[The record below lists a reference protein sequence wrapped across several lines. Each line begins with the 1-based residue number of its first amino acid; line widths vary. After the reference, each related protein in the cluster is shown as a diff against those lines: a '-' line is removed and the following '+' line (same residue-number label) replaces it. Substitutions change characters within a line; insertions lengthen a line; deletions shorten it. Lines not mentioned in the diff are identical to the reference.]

1 MKIPGTEVGASI
13 QIDPSLS
20 LDQQPQIEQI
30 RQLIRR
36 TEERF
41 FDHLSDLFDADSE
54 KYAKIETI
62 MLRNANID
70 GPSLL
75 EVLERKG
82 KGIERSQ
89 VVFADDSELIW
100 YKKNTII
107 ALREQSDIEASNTLW
122 ETYAKNQDHTLREIM
137 NQAESAELR
146 SQLLKETFGRT
157 GKKIYME
164 PVINFDYGYNIFVGE
179 NFYANFNCTFLDVST
194 IEIGDNCMFAPN
206 VQLYTATHPLHPV
219 KRNSGLEYA
228 KPIKIGDNVWLGG
241 GVIVTPGVTL
251 GNNVVVGAGSVVTK
265 SFPDNVVI
273 AGNPARII
281 KTVEEEPL
289 EESLE
294 TLRQKIDTIDRELV
308 ALLEKRMDTV
318 TKIGQVKKEGNQAV
332 YDEKREQ
339 QVLDKVAK
347 LLKNKGYKETITNT
361 YVDLMKHSR
370 EYQNKM
376 KEE

>member
-1 MKIPGTEVGASI
+1 MTEFKTEKEKMIAGELYFAN
-13 QIDPSLS
+13 DPELV
-20 LDQQPQIEQI
+20 
-30 RQLIRR
+30 
-36 TEERF
+36 
-41 FDHLSDLFDADSE
+41 ADRMF
-54 KYAKIETI
+54 A
-62 MLRNANID
+62 
-70 GPSLL
+70 
-75 EVLERKG
+75 
-82 KGIERSQ
+82 RSQ
-89 VVFADDSELIW
+89 
-100 YKKNTII
+100 NQII
-107 ALREQSDIEASNTLW
+107 
-122 ETYAKNQDHTLREIM
+122 

-228 KPIKIGDNVWLGG
+228 KPIKIGNNVWLGG

-251 GNNVVVGAGSVVTK
+251 GDNVVVGAGSVVTK

-281 KTVEEEPL
+281 KTVEEEL
-289 EESLE
+289 TEESLE
-294 TLRQKIDTIDRELV
+294 TLRHKIDMIDRELV

-318 TKIGQVKKEGNQAV
+318 TKIGQVKKEENQAV
-332 YDEKREQ
+332 YDAKREQ
-339 QVLDKVAK
+339 QVLDKVVS
-347 LLKNKGYKETITNT
+347 LLKNKGYKETITDT

>member
-1 MKIPGTEVGASI
+1 MTEFKKEKEKMIAGELYFAN
-13 QIDPSLS
+13 DPELV
-20 LDQQPQIEQI
+20 
-30 RQLIRR
+30 
-36 TEERF
+36 
-41 FDHLSDLFDADSE
+41 SDRMFA
-54 KYAKIETI
+54 
-62 MLRNANID
+62 
-70 GPSLL
+70 
-75 EVLERKG
+75 
-82 KGIERSQ
+82 RSQ
-89 VVFADDSELIW
+89 SQ
-100 YKKNTII
+100 II
-107 ALREQSDIEASNTLW
+107 
-122 ETYAKNQDHTLREIM
+122 

-157 GKKIYME
+157 GKKIYMK

>member
-1 MKIPGTEVGASI
+1 MTEFKTEKEKMIAGELYFAN
-13 QIDPSLS
+13 DPELV
-20 LDQQPQIEQI
+20 
-30 RQLIRR
+30 
-36 TEERF
+36 
-41 FDHLSDLFDADSE
+41 ADRMF
-54 KYAKIETI
+54 A
-62 MLRNANID
+62 
-70 GPSLL
+70 
-75 EVLERKG
+75 
-82 KGIERSQ
+82 RSQ
-89 VVFADDSELIW
+89 SQ
-100 YKKNTII
+100 II
-107 ALREQSDIEASNTLW
+107 
-122 ETYAKNQDHTLREIM
+122 

-332 YDEKREQ
+332 YDEKREE

>member
-1 MKIPGTEVGASI
+1 MTEFKTEKEKMIAGELYFAN
-13 QIDPSLS
+13 DPELV
-20 LDQQPQIEQI
+20 
-30 RQLIRR
+30 
-36 TEERF
+36 
-41 FDHLSDLFDADSE
+41 ADRMF
-54 KYAKIETI
+54 A
-62 MLRNANID
+62 
-70 GPSLL
+70 
-75 EVLERKG
+75 
-82 KGIERSQ
+82 RSQ
-89 VVFADDSELIW
+89 SQ
-100 YKKNTII
+100 II
-107 ALREQSDIEASNTLW
+107 
-122 ETYAKNQDHTLREIM
+122 

-318 TKIGQVKKEGNQAV
+318 TKIGQVKKEGNKAV

-347 LLKNKGYKETITNT
+347 LLKNKGYKETITDI

>member
-1 MKIPGTEVGASI
+1 MTEFKTEKEKMIAGELYFAN
-13 QIDPSLS
+13 DPELV
-20 LDQQPQIEQI
+20 
-30 RQLIRR
+30 
-36 TEERF
+36 
-41 FDHLSDLFDADSE
+41 ADRMF
-54 KYAKIETI
+54 A
-62 MLRNANID
+62 
-70 GPSLL
+70 
-75 EVLERKG
+75 
-82 KGIERSQ
+82 RSQ
-89 VVFADDSELIW
+89 SQ
-100 YKKNTII
+100 II
-107 ALREQSDIEASNTLW
+107 
-122 ETYAKNQDHTLREIM
+122 

-318 TKIGQVKKEGNQAV
+318 TKIGQVKKEENQAV
-332 YDEKREQ
+332 YDAKREQ

-347 LLKNKGYKETITNT
+347 LLKNKGYKETITDT

>member
-1 MKIPGTEVGASI
+1 MTEFKTEKEKMIAGELYFAN
-13 QIDPSLS
+13 DPELV
-20 LDQQPQIEQI
+20 
-30 RQLIRR
+30 
-36 TEERF
+36 
-41 FDHLSDLFDADSE
+41 SDRMFA
-54 KYAKIETI
+54 
-62 MLRNANID
+62 
-70 GPSLL
+70 
-75 EVLERKG
+75 
-82 KGIERSQ
+82 RSQ
-89 VVFADDSELIW
+89 SQ
-100 YKKNTII
+100 II
-107 ALREQSDIEASNTLW
+107 
-122 ETYAKNQDHTLREIM
+122 

-289 EESLE
+289 EVSLE

>member
-1 MKIPGTEVGASI
+1 MTEFKTEKEKMIAGELYFAN
-13 QIDPSLS
+13 DPELV
-20 LDQQPQIEQI
+20 
-30 RQLIRR
+30 
-36 TEERF
+36 
-41 FDHLSDLFDADSE
+41 ADRMF
-54 KYAKIETI
+54 A
-62 MLRNANID
+62 
-70 GPSLL
+70 
-75 EVLERKG
+75 
-82 KGIERSQ
+82 RSQ
-89 VVFADDSELIW
+89 SQ
-100 YKKNTII
+100 II
-107 ALREQSDIEASNTLW
+107 
-122 ETYAKNQDHTLREIM
+122 

-157 GKKIYME
+157 GKKFYME

-228 KPIKIGDNVWLGG
+228 KPIKIGNNVWLGG

-251 GNNVVVGAGSVVTK
+251 GDNVVVGAGSVVTK

-281 KTVEEEPL
+281 KTVEEEL
-289 EESLE
+289 TEESLE
-294 TLRQKIDTIDRELV
+294 TLRHKIDMIDRELV

-318 TKIGQVKKEGNQAV
+318 TKIGQVKKEENQAV
-332 YDEKREQ
+332 YDAKREQ
-339 QVLDKVAK
+339 QVLDKVVS
-347 LLKNKGYKETITNT
+347 LLKNKGYKETITDT

>member
-1 MKIPGTEVGASI
+1 MTEFKTEKEKMIAGELYFAN
-13 QIDPSLS
+13 DPELV
-20 LDQQPQIEQI
+20 
-30 RQLIRR
+30 
-36 TEERF
+36 
-41 FDHLSDLFDADSE
+41 SDRMFA
-54 KYAKIETI
+54 
-62 MLRNANID
+62 
-70 GPSLL
+70 
-75 EVLERKG
+75 
-82 KGIERSQ
+82 RSQ
-89 VVFADDSELIW
+89 SQ
-100 YKKNTII
+100 II
-107 ALREQSDIEASNTLW
+107 
-122 ETYAKNQDHTLREIM
+122 

-228 KPIKIGDNVWLGG
+228 KPIKIGNNVWLGG

-251 GNNVVVGAGSVVTK
+251 GDNVVVGAGSVVTK

-318 TKIGQVKKEGNQAV
+318 TKIGQVKKEENQAV
-332 YDEKREQ
+332 YDAKREQ
-339 QVLDKVAK
+339 QVLDKVVS
-347 LLKNKGYKETITNT
+347 LLKNKGYKETITDT

>member
-1 MKIPGTEVGASI
+1 MTEFKTEKEKMIAGELYFAN
-13 QIDPSLS
+13 DPELV
-20 LDQQPQIEQI
+20 
-30 RQLIRR
+30 
-36 TEERF
+36 
-41 FDHLSDLFDADSE
+41 ADRMF
-54 KYAKIETI
+54 A
-62 MLRNANID
+62 
-70 GPSLL
+70 
-75 EVLERKG
+75 
-82 KGIERSQ
+82 RSQ
-89 VVFADDSELIW
+89 SQ
-100 YKKNTII
+100 II
-107 ALREQSDIEASNTLW
+107 
-122 ETYAKNQDHTLREIM
+122 

-194 IEIGDNCMFAPN
+194 IEIGDSCMFAPN

-347 LLKNKGYKETITNT
+347 LLKNKGYKETITDT

>member
-1 MKIPGTEVGASI
+1 MTEFKTEKEKMIAGELYFAN
-13 QIDPSLS
+13 DPELV
-20 LDQQPQIEQI
+20 
-30 RQLIRR
+30 
-36 TEERF
+36 
-41 FDHLSDLFDADSE
+41 ADRMF
-54 KYAKIETI
+54 A
-62 MLRNANID
+62 
-70 GPSLL
+70 
-75 EVLERKG
+75 
-82 KGIERSQ
+82 RSQ
-89 VVFADDSELIW
+89 SQ
-100 YKKNTII
+100 II
-107 ALREQSDIEASNTLW
+107 
-122 ETYAKNQDHTLREIM
+122 

-146 SQLLKETFGRT
+146 YQLLKETFGRT

-228 KPIKIGDNVWLGG
+228 KPIKIGNNVWLGG

-251 GNNVVVGAGSVVTK
+251 GDNVVVGAGSVVTK

-281 KTVEEEPL
+281 KTVEEEL
-289 EESLE
+289 TEESLE
-294 TLRQKIDTIDRELV
+294 TLRHKIDMIDRELV

-318 TKIGQVKKEGNQAV
+318 TKIGQVKKEENQAV
-332 YDEKREQ
+332 YDAKREQ
-339 QVLDKVAK
+339 QVLDKVVS
-347 LLKNKGYKETITNT
+347 LLKNKGYKETITDT

>member
-1 MKIPGTEVGASI
+1 MTEFKTEKEKMIAGELYFAN
-13 QIDPSLS
+13 DPELV
-20 LDQQPQIEQI
+20 
-30 RQLIRR
+30 
-36 TEERF
+36 
-41 FDHLSDLFDADSE
+41 ADRMF
-54 KYAKIETI
+54 A
-62 MLRNANID
+62 
-70 GPSLL
+70 
-75 EVLERKG
+75 
-82 KGIERSQ
+82 RSQ
-89 VVFADDSELIW
+89 SQ
-100 YKKNTII
+100 II
-107 ALREQSDIEASNTLW
+107 
-122 ETYAKNQDHTLREIM
+122 

-339 QVLDKVAK
+339 QVLDKVVS
-347 LLKNKGYKETITNT
+347 LLKNKGYKETITDT

>member
-1 MKIPGTEVGASI
+1 MTEFKTEKEKMIAGELYFAN
-13 QIDPSLS
+13 DPELV
-20 LDQQPQIEQI
+20 
-30 RQLIRR
+30 
-36 TEERF
+36 
-41 FDHLSDLFDADSE
+41 ADRMF
-54 KYAKIETI
+54 A
-62 MLRNANID
+62 
-70 GPSLL
+70 
-75 EVLERKG
+75 
-82 KGIERSQ
+82 RSQ
-89 VVFADDSELIW
+89 SQ
-100 YKKNTII
+100 II
-107 ALREQSDIEASNTLW
+107 
-122 ETYAKNQDHTLREIM
+122 

-228 KPIKIGDNVWLGG
+228 KPIKIGNNVWLGG

-251 GNNVVVGAGSVVTK
+251 GDNVVVGAGSVVTK

-281 KTVEEEPL
+281 KTVEEEL
-289 EESLE
+289 TEESLE
-294 TLRQKIDTIDRELV
+294 TLRHKIDMIDRELV

-318 TKIGQVKKEGNQAV
+318 TKIGQVKKEENQAV
-332 YDEKREQ
+332 YDAKREQ
-339 QVLDKVAK
+339 QVLDKVVS
-347 LLKNKGYKETITNT
+347 LLKNKGYKETITDT

-376 KEE
+376 KEESV

>member
-1 MKIPGTEVGASI
+1 MTEFKTEKEKMIAGELYFAN
-13 QIDPSLS
+13 DPELV
-20 LDQQPQIEQI
+20 
-30 RQLIRR
+30 
-36 TEERF
+36 
-41 FDHLSDLFDADSE
+41 ADRMF
-54 KYAKIETI
+54 A
-62 MLRNANID
+62 
-70 GPSLL
+70 
-75 EVLERKG
+75 
-82 KGIERSQ
+82 RSQ
-89 VVFADDSELIW
+89 SQ
-100 YKKNTII
+100 II
-107 ALREQSDIEASNTLW
+107 
-122 ETYAKNQDHTLREIM
+122 

-318 TKIGQVKKEGNQAV
+318 TKIGQVKKEGNHAV

>member
-1 MKIPGTEVGASI
+1 MTEFKTEKEKMIAGELYFAN
-13 QIDPSLS
+13 DPELV
-20 LDQQPQIEQI
+20 
-30 RQLIRR
+30 
-36 TEERF
+36 
-41 FDHLSDLFDADSE
+41 ADRMF
-54 KYAKIETI
+54 A
-62 MLRNANID
+62 
-70 GPSLL
+70 
-75 EVLERKG
+75 
-82 KGIERSQ
+82 RSQ
-89 VVFADDSELIW
+89 SQ
-100 YKKNTII
+100 II
-107 ALREQSDIEASNTLW
+107 
-122 ETYAKNQDHTLREIM
+122 

-194 IEIGDNCMFAPN
+194 MEIGDNCMFAPN

-228 KPIKIGDNVWLGG
+228 KPIKIGNNVWLGG

-251 GNNVVVGAGSVVTK
+251 GDNVVVGAGSVVTK

-318 TKIGQVKKEGNQAV
+318 TKIGQVKKEENQAV
-332 YDEKREQ
+332 YDAKREQ
-339 QVLDKVAK
+339 QVLDKVVS
-347 LLKNKGYKETITNT
+347 LLKNKGYKETITDT

>member
-1 MKIPGTEVGASI
+1 MTEFKTEKEKMIAGELYFAN
-13 QIDPSLS
+13 DPELV
-20 LDQQPQIEQI
+20 
-30 RQLIRR
+30 
-36 TEERF
+36 
-41 FDHLSDLFDADSE
+41 ADRMF
-54 KYAKIETI
+54 A
-62 MLRNANID
+62 
-70 GPSLL
+70 
-75 EVLERKG
+75 
-82 KGIERSQ
+82 RSQ
-89 VVFADDSELIW
+89 SQ
-100 YKKNTII
+100 II
-107 ALREQSDIEASNTLW
+107 
-122 ETYAKNQDHTLREIM
+122 

-206 VQLYTATHPLHPV
+206 VQLYTATQPLHPV

-228 KPIKIGDNVWLGG
+228 KPIKIGNNVWLGG

-251 GNNVVVGAGSVVTK
+251 GDNVVVGAGSVVTK

-281 KTVEEEPL
+281 KTVEEEL
-289 EESLE
+289 TEESLE
-294 TLRQKIDTIDRELV
+294 TLRHKIDMIDRELI

-318 TKIGQVKKEGNQAV
+318 TKIGQVKKEENQAV
-332 YDEKREQ
+332 YDAKREQ
-339 QVLDKVAK
+339 QVLDKVVS
-347 LLKNKGYKETITNT
+347 LLKNKGYKETITDT

>member
-1 MKIPGTEVGASI
+1 MTEFKTEKEKMIAGELYFAN
-13 QIDPSLS
+13 DPELV
-20 LDQQPQIEQI
+20 
-30 RQLIRR
+30 
-36 TEERF
+36 
-41 FDHLSDLFDADSE
+41 ADRMF
-54 KYAKIETI
+54 A
-62 MLRNANID
+62 
-70 GPSLL
+70 
-75 EVLERKG
+75 
-82 KGIERSQ
+82 RSQ
-89 VVFADDSELIW
+89 SQ
-100 YKKNTII
+100 II
-107 ALREQSDIEASNTLW
+107 
-122 ETYAKNQDHTLREIM
+122 

-228 KPIKIGDNVWLGG
+228 KPIKISDNVWLGG

-347 LLKNKGYKETITNT
+347 LLKNKGYMETITDT

>member
-1 MKIPGTEVGASI
+1 MTEFKTEKEKMIAGELYFAN
-13 QIDPSLS
+13 DPELV
-20 LDQQPQIEQI
+20 
-30 RQLIRR
+30 
-36 TEERF
+36 
-41 FDHLSDLFDADSE
+41 ADRMF
-54 KYAKIETI
+54 A
-62 MLRNANID
+62 
-70 GPSLL
+70 
-75 EVLERKG
+75 
-82 KGIERSQ
+82 RSQ
-89 VVFADDSELIW
+89 SQ
-100 YKKNTII
+100 II
-107 ALREQSDIEASNTLW
+107 
-122 ETYAKNQDHTLREIM
+122 
-137 NQAESAELR
+137 NQAESVELR

-228 KPIKIGDNVWLGG
+228 KPIKIGNNVWLGG

-251 GNNVVVGAGSVVTK
+251 GDNVVVGAGSVVTK

-281 KTVEEEPL
+281 KTVEEEL
-289 EESLE
+289 TEESLE
-294 TLRQKIDTIDRELV
+294 TLRHKIDMIDRELI

-318 TKIGQVKKEGNQAV
+318 TKIGQVKKEENQAV
-332 YDEKREQ
+332 YDAKREQ
-339 QVLDKVAK
+339 QVLDKVVS
-347 LLKNKGYKETITNT
+347 LLKNKGYKETITDT

>member
-1 MKIPGTEVGASI
+1 MTEFKTEKEKMIAGELYFAN
-13 QIDPSLS
+13 DPELV
-20 LDQQPQIEQI
+20 
-30 RQLIRR
+30 
-36 TEERF
+36 
-41 FDHLSDLFDADSE
+41 ADRMF
-54 KYAKIETI
+54 A
-62 MLRNANID
+62 
-70 GPSLL
+70 
-75 EVLERKG
+75 
-82 KGIERSQ
+82 RSQ
-89 VVFADDSELIW
+89 SQ
-100 YKKNTII
+100 II
-107 ALREQSDIEASNTLW
+107 
-122 ETYAKNQDHTLREIM
+122 
-137 NQAESAELR
+137 NQAETAEMR

-228 KPIKIGDNVWLGG
+228 KPIKIGNNVWLGG

-251 GNNVVVGAGSVVTK
+251 GDNVVVGAGSVVTK

-281 KTVEEEPL
+281 KTVEEEL
-289 EESLE
+289 TEESLE
-294 TLRQKIDTIDRELV
+294 TLRHKIDMIDRELV

-318 TKIGQVKKEGNQAV
+318 TKIGQVKKEENQAV
-332 YDEKREQ
+332 YDAKREQ
-339 QVLDKVAK
+339 QVLDKVVS
-347 LLKNKGYKETITNT
+347 LLKNKGYKETITDT

>member
-1 MKIPGTEVGASI
+1 MTEFKTEKEKMIAGELYFAN
-13 QIDPSLS
+13 DPELV
-20 LDQQPQIEQI
+20 
-30 RQLIRR
+30 
-36 TEERF
+36 
-41 FDHLSDLFDADSE
+41 SDRMFA
-54 KYAKIETI
+54 
-62 MLRNANID
+62 
-70 GPSLL
+70 
-75 EVLERKG
+75 
-82 KGIERSQ
+82 RSQ
-89 VVFADDSELIW
+89 SQ
-100 YKKNTII
+100 II
-107 ALREQSDIEASNTLW
+107 
-122 ETYAKNQDHTLREIM
+122 

-228 KPIKIGDNVWLGG
+228 KPIKIGNNVWLGG

-251 GNNVVVGAGSVVTK
+251 GDNVVVGAGSVVTK

-281 KTVEEEPL
+281 KTVEEEL
-289 EESLE
+289 TEGSLE
-294 TLRQKIDTIDRELV
+294 TLRHKIDMIDRELV

-318 TKIGQVKKEGNQAV
+318 TKIGQVKKEENQAV
-332 YDEKREQ
+332 YDAKREQ
-339 QVLDKVAK
+339 QVLDKVVS
-347 LLKNKGYKETITNT
+347 LLKNKGYKETITDT

>member
-1 MKIPGTEVGASI
+1 MTEFKTEKEKMIAGELYFAN
-13 QIDPSLS
+13 DPELV
-20 LDQQPQIEQI
+20 
-30 RQLIRR
+30 
-36 TEERF
+36 
-41 FDHLSDLFDADSE
+41 ADRMF
-54 KYAKIETI
+54 A
-62 MLRNANID
+62 
-70 GPSLL
+70 
-75 EVLERKG
+75 
-82 KGIERSQ
+82 RSQ
-89 VVFADDSELIW
+89 SQ
-100 YKKNTII
+100 II
-107 ALREQSDIEASNTLW
+107 
-122 ETYAKNQDHTLREIM
+122 

-228 KPIKIGDNVWLGG
+228 KPIKIGNNVWLGG

-251 GNNVVVGAGSVVTK
+251 GDNVVVGAGSVVTK

-281 KTVEEEPL
+281 KTVEEEL
-289 EESLE
+289 TEESLE
-294 TLRQKIDTIDRELV
+294 TLRHKIDMIDRELV
-308 ALLEKRMDTV
+308 ALLEKRMDMV
-318 TKIGQVKKEGNQAV
+318 TKIGQVKKEENQAV
-332 YDEKREQ
+332 YDAKREQ
-339 QVLDKVAK
+339 QVLDKVVS
-347 LLKNKGYKETITNT
+347 LLKNKGYKETITDT

>member
-1 MKIPGTEVGASI
+1 MTEFKTEKEKKIAGELYFAN
-13 QIDPSLS
+13 DPELV
-20 LDQQPQIEQI
+20 
-30 RQLIRR
+30 
-36 TEERF
+36 
-41 FDHLSDLFDADSE
+41 ADRMF
-54 KYAKIETI
+54 A
-62 MLRNANID
+62 
-70 GPSLL
+70 
-75 EVLERKG
+75 
-82 KGIERSQ
+82 RSQ
-89 VVFADDSELIW
+89 SQ
-100 YKKNTII
+100 II
-107 ALREQSDIEASNTLW
+107 
-122 ETYAKNQDHTLREIM
+122 

-228 KPIKIGDNVWLGG
+228 KPIKIGNNVWLGG

-251 GNNVVVGAGSVVTK
+251 GDNVVVGAGSVVTK

-318 TKIGQVKKEGNQAV
+318 TKIGQVKKEENQAV
-332 YDEKREQ
+332 YDAKREQ
-339 QVLDKVAK
+339 QVLDKVVS
-347 LLKNKGYKETITNT
+347 LLKNKGYKETITDT

>member
-1 MKIPGTEVGASI
+1 MTEFKTEKEKMIAGEIYFAN
-13 QIDPSLS
+13 DPELV
-20 LDQQPQIEQI
+20 
-30 RQLIRR
+30 
-36 TEERF
+36 
-41 FDHLSDLFDADSE
+41 ADRMF
-54 KYAKIETI
+54 A
-62 MLRNANID
+62 
-70 GPSLL
+70 
-75 EVLERKG
+75 
-82 KGIERSQ
+82 RSQ
-89 VVFADDSELIW
+89 SQ
-100 YKKNTII
+100 II
-107 ALREQSDIEASNTLW
+107 
-122 ETYAKNQDHTLREIM
+122 

>member
-1 MKIPGTEVGASI
+1 MTEFKTEKEKMIAGELYFAN
-13 QIDPSLS
+13 DPELV
-20 LDQQPQIEQI
+20 
-30 RQLIRR
+30 
-36 TEERF
+36 
-41 FDHLSDLFDADSE
+41 ADRMF
-54 KYAKIETI
+54 A
-62 MLRNANID
+62 
-70 GPSLL
+70 
-75 EVLERKG
+75 
-82 KGIERSQ
+82 RSQ
-89 VVFADDSELIW
+89 SQ
-100 YKKNTII
+100 II
-107 ALREQSDIEASNTLW
+107 
-122 ETYAKNQDHTLREIM
+122 

-228 KPIKIGDNVWLGG
+228 KPIKIGNNVWLGG

-339 QVLDKVAK
+339 QVLDKVVS
-347 LLKNKGYKETITNT
+347 LLKNKGYKETITDT

>member
-1 MKIPGTEVGASI
+1 MTEFKTEKEKMIAGELYFAN
-13 QIDPSLS
+13 DPELV
-20 LDQQPQIEQI
+20 
-30 RQLIRR
+30 
-36 TEERF
+36 
-41 FDHLSDLFDADSE
+41 ADRMF
-54 KYAKIETI
+54 A
-62 MLRNANID
+62 
-70 GPSLL
+70 
-75 EVLERKG
+75 
-82 KGIERSQ
+82 RSQ
-89 VVFADDSELIW
+89 SQ
-100 YKKNTII
+100 II
-107 ALREQSDIEASNTLW
+107 
-122 ETYAKNQDHTLREIM
+122 

-228 KPIKIGDNVWLGG
+228 KPIKIGNNVWLGG

-251 GNNVVVGAGSVVTK
+251 GDNVVVGAGSVVTK

-281 KTVEEEPL
+281 KTVEEEL
-289 EESLE
+289 TEESLE
-294 TLRQKIDTIDRELV
+294 TLRHKIDMIDRELV
-308 ALLEKRMDTV
+308 VLLEKRMDTV
-318 TKIGQVKKEGNQAV
+318 TKIGQVKKEENQAV
-332 YDEKREQ
+332 YDAKREQ
-339 QVLDKVAK
+339 QVLDKVVS
-347 LLKNKGYKETITNT
+347 LLKNKGYKETITDT

>member
-1 MKIPGTEVGASI
+1 MTEFKTEKKKMIAGELYFAN
-13 QIDPSLS
+13 DPELV
-20 LDQQPQIEQI
+20 
-30 RQLIRR
+30 
-36 TEERF
+36 
-41 FDHLSDLFDADSE
+41 ADRMF
-54 KYAKIETI
+54 A
-62 MLRNANID
+62 
-70 GPSLL
+70 
-75 EVLERKG
+75 
-82 KGIERSQ
+82 RSQ
-89 VVFADDSELIW
+89 SQ
-100 YKKNTII
+100 II
-107 ALREQSDIEASNTLW
+107 
-122 ETYAKNQDHTLREIM
+122 

-157 GKKIYME
+157 GKKSIWSQLSILITDIIYLS
-164 PVINFDYGYNIFVGE
+164 VRILCKFQLYI
-179 NFYANFNCTFLDVST
+179 LDVST

-294 TLRQKIDTIDRELV
+294 TLRQKIDTDRSRISGFIR
-308 ALLEKRMDTV
+308 KRMDTV
-318 TKIGQVKKEGNQAV
+318 TKIGQVKKEGNKAV
-332 YDEKREQ
+332 YDEKESSKYWIKW
-339 QVLDKVAK
+339 L
-347 LLKNKGYKETITNT
+347 NC
-361 YVDLMKHSR
+361 
-370 EYQNKM
+370 
-376 KEE
+376 

>member
-1 MKIPGTEVGASI
+1 MTEFKTEKEKMIAGVLYFAN
-13 QIDPSLS
+13 DPELV
-20 LDQQPQIEQI
+20 
-30 RQLIRR
+30 
-36 TEERF
+36 
-41 FDHLSDLFDADSE
+41 SDRMFA
-54 KYAKIETI
+54 
-62 MLRNANID
+62 
-70 GPSLL
+70 
-75 EVLERKG
+75 
-82 KGIERSQ
+82 RSQ
-89 VVFADDSELIW
+89 SQ
-100 YKKNTII
+100 II
-107 ALREQSDIEASNTLW
+107 
-122 ETYAKNQDHTLREIM
+122 

>member
-1 MKIPGTEVGASI
+1 MTEFKTEKEKMIAGELYFAN
-13 QIDPSLS
+13 DPELV
-20 LDQQPQIEQI
+20 
-30 RQLIRR
+30 
-36 TEERF
+36 
-41 FDHLSDLFDADSE
+41 SDRMFA
-54 KYAKIETI
+54 
-62 MLRNANID
+62 
-70 GPSLL
+70 
-75 EVLERKG
+75 
-82 KGIERSQ
+82 RSQ
-89 VVFADDSELIW
+89 SQ
-100 YKKNTII
+100 II
-107 ALREQSDIEASNTLW
+107 
-122 ETYAKNQDHTLREIM
+122 

-228 KPIKIGDNVWLGG
+228 KPIKIGNNVWLGG

-251 GNNVVVGAGSVVTK
+251 GDNVVVGAGSVVTK

-281 KTVEEEPL
+281 KIVEEEPL

-318 TKIGQVKKEGNQAV
+318 TKIGQVKKEENQAV
-332 YDEKREQ
+332 YDAKREQ
-339 QVLDKVAK
+339 QVLDKVVS
-347 LLKNKGYKETITNT
+347 LLKNKGYKETITDT

>member
-1 MKIPGTEVGASI
+1 MTEFKTEKEKMIAGELYLAN
-13 QIDPSLS
+13 DPELV
-20 LDQQPQIEQI
+20 
-30 RQLIRR
+30 
-36 TEERF
+36 
-41 FDHLSDLFDADSE
+41 ADRMF
-54 KYAKIETI
+54 A
-62 MLRNANID
+62 
-70 GPSLL
+70 
-75 EVLERKG
+75 
-82 KGIERSQ
+82 RSQ
-89 VVFADDSELIW
+89 SQ
-100 YKKNTII
+100 II
-107 ALREQSDIEASNTLW
+107 
-122 ETYAKNQDHTLREIM
+122 

-228 KPIKIGDNVWLGG
+228 KPIKIGNNVWLGG

-251 GNNVVVGAGSVVTK
+251 GDNVVVGAGSVVTK

-281 KTVEEEPL
+281 KTVEEEL
-289 EESLE
+289 TEESLE
-294 TLRQKIDTIDRELV
+294 TLRHKIDMIDRELV

-318 TKIGQVKKEGNQAV
+318 TKIGQVKKEENQAV
-332 YDEKREQ
+332 YDAKREQ
-339 QVLDKVAK
+339 QVLDKVVS
-347 LLKNKGYKETITNT
+347 LLKNKGYKETITDT

>member
-1 MKIPGTEVGASI
+1 MTEFKTEKEKMIAGELYFAN
-13 QIDPSLS
+13 DPELV
-20 LDQQPQIEQI
+20 
-30 RQLIRR
+30 
-36 TEERF
+36 
-41 FDHLSDLFDADSE
+41 SDRMFA
-54 KYAKIETI
+54 
-62 MLRNANID
+62 
-70 GPSLL
+70 
-75 EVLERKG
+75 
-82 KGIERSQ
+82 RSQ
-89 VVFADDSELIW
+89 SQ
-100 YKKNTII
+100 II
-107 ALREQSDIEASNTLW
+107 
-122 ETYAKNQDHTLREIM
+122 

-228 KPIKIGDNVWLGG
+228 KPIKIGNNVWLGG

-251 GNNVVVGAGSVVTK
+251 GDNVVVGAGSVVTK

-281 KTVEEEPL
+281 KTVEEEL
-289 EESLE
+289 TEESLE
-294 TLRQKIDTIDRELV
+294 TLRHKIDMIDRELV

-318 TKIGQVKKEGNQAV
+318 TKIGQVKKKENQAV
-332 YDEKREQ
+332 YDAKREQ
-339 QVLDKVAK
+339 QVLDKVVS
-347 LLKNKGYKETITNT
+347 LLKNKGYKETITDT

>member
-1 MKIPGTEVGASI
+1 MTEFK
-13 QIDPSLS
+13 
-20 LDQQPQIEQI
+20 
-30 RQLIRR
+30 
-36 TEERF
+36 TEKEKMIAGELYF
-41 FDHLSDLFDADSE
+41 ANDLELVADRMF
-54 KYAKIETI
+54 A
-62 MLRNANID
+62 
-70 GPSLL
+70 
-75 EVLERKG
+75 
-82 KGIERSQ
+82 RSQ
-89 VVFADDSELIW
+89 SQ
-100 YKKNTII
+100 II
-107 ALREQSDIEASNTLW
+107 
-122 ETYAKNQDHTLREIM
+122 

-228 KPIKIGDNVWLGG
+228 KPIKIGNNVWLGG

-251 GNNVVVGAGSVVTK
+251 GDNVVVGAGSVVTK

-281 KTVEEEPL
+281 KTVEEEL
-289 EESLE
+289 TEESLE
-294 TLRQKIDTIDRELV
+294 TLRHKIDMIDRELV

-318 TKIGQVKKEGNQAV
+318 TKIGQVKKEENQAV
-332 YDEKREQ
+332 YDAKREQ
-339 QVLDKVAK
+339 QVLDKVVS
-347 LLKNKGYKETITNT
+347 LLKNKGYKETITDT

>member
-1 MKIPGTEVGASI
+1 MTEFK
-13 QIDPSLS
+13 
-20 LDQQPQIEQI
+20 
-30 RQLIRR
+30 
-36 TEERF
+36 TEKEKMIAGELYF
-41 FDHLSDLFDADSE
+41 ANDTELVADRMF
-54 KYAKIETI
+54 A
-62 MLRNANID
+62 
-70 GPSLL
+70 
-75 EVLERKG
+75 
-82 KGIERSQ
+82 RSQ
-89 VVFADDSELIW
+89 SQ
-100 YKKNTII
+100 II
-107 ALREQSDIEASNTLW
+107 
-122 ETYAKNQDHTLREIM
+122 

-228 KPIKIGDNVWLGG
+228 KPIKIGNNVWLGG

-251 GNNVVVGAGSVVTK
+251 GDNVVVGAGSVVTK

-281 KTVEEEPL
+281 KTVEEEL
-289 EESLE
+289 TEESLE
-294 TLRQKIDTIDRELV
+294 TLRHKIDMIDRELV

-318 TKIGQVKKEGNQAV
+318 TKIGQVKKEENQAV
-332 YDEKREQ
+332 YDAKREQ
-339 QVLDKVAK
+339 QVLDKVVS
-347 LLKNKGYKETITNT
+347 LLKNKGYKETITDT

>member
-1 MKIPGTEVGASI
+1 MTEFKTEKEKMIAGELYFAN
-13 QIDPSLS
+13 DPELV
-20 LDQQPQIEQI
+20 
-30 RQLIRR
+30 
-36 TEERF
+36 
-41 FDHLSDLFDADSE
+41 ADRMF
-54 KYAKIETI
+54 A
-62 MLRNANID
+62 
-70 GPSLL
+70 
-75 EVLERKG
+75 
-82 KGIERSQ
+82 RSQ
-89 VVFADDSELIW
+89 SQ
-100 YKKNTII
+100 II
-107 ALREQSDIEASNTLW
+107 
-122 ETYAKNQDHTLREIM
+122 

-228 KPIKIGDNVWLGG
+228 KPIKIGNNVWLGG

-251 GNNVVVGAGSVVTK
+251 GDNVVVGAGSVVTK

-281 KTVEEEPL
+281 KTVEEEL
-289 EESLE
+289 TEESFE
-294 TLRQKIDTIDRELV
+294 TLRHKIDMIDRELV

-318 TKIGQVKKEGNQAV
+318 TKIGQVKKEENQAV
-332 YDEKREQ
+332 YDAKREQ
-339 QVLDKVAK
+339 QVLDKVVS
-347 LLKNKGYKETITNT
+347 LLKNKGYKETITDT

>member
-1 MKIPGTEVGASI
+1 MTEFKTEKEKMIAGELYFAN
-13 QIDPSLS
+13 DPELV
-20 LDQQPQIEQI
+20 
-30 RQLIRR
+30 
-36 TEERF
+36 
-41 FDHLSDLFDADSE
+41 ADRMF
-54 KYAKIETI
+54 A
-62 MLRNANID
+62 
-70 GPSLL
+70 
-75 EVLERKG
+75 
-82 KGIERSQ
+82 RSQ
-89 VVFADDSELIW
+89 SQ
-100 YKKNTII
+100 II
-107 ALREQSDIEASNTLW
+107 
-122 ETYAKNQDHTLREIM
+122 

-318 TKIGQVKKEGNQAV
+318 TKIGQVKKEGNKAV

-347 LLKNKGYKETITNT
+347 LLKNKGYKETVTDT